1 MRISILLTFLCL
13 SAFFSA
19 SGQPDSSGTVFSS
32 KEFKWKMV
40 IPAGYK
46 PMGEEEWGK
55 MQKRGE
61 AVLEKANGIEVEN
74 HAVTL
79 FVYRLDA
86 MHSIDANWQ
95 TLSKEDV
102 KDIEG
107 INRLVGDAVYNAIKS
122 QVGNATIDTAYNKE
136 PIDGLTF
143 NVFTLKVEMK
153 PGKYLYMVMFSRLFG
168 QKEFSFNC
176 VAVENEKLDAAI
188 AAFRRSTFH

>member
-1 MRISILLTFLCL
+1 MRLSIFVTFLCL
-13 SAFFSA
+13 SGILSA
-19 SGQPDSSGTVFSS
+19 NGQSDSSGTVFTS

-61 AVLEKANGIEVEN
+61 AALEKANNIEVEN

-95 TLSKEDV
+95 VLSKEDT
-102 KDIEG
+102 KDMES
-107 INRLVGDAVYNAIKS
+107 INRLVGDAVYNAMKS
-122 QVGNATIDTAYNKE
+122 QVGNATIDTAYHKE

-153 PGKYLYMVMFSRLFG
+153 PGKYLHMVMFSRLFG

-176 VAVENEKLDAAI
+176 VAVDNEKLDTAI